1 MLDDLTLWLDETPRD
16 GALNMAL
23 DEAMLFHAQSVWMRV
38 YKWAVPTLSIGFSQP
53 LTVVPVDKASW
64 PVVRRWTGGGV
75 VVHDGD
81 WTYTLAA
88 PAGHPVSEQRAVE
101 TYRWIHE
108 AMIAALEEVGI
119 SGGVLQPEH
128 TSDGMGVC
136 FVEPA
141 KYDVVLDG
149 QKIAGAAQRRVKA
162 GFLHQ
167 GTIQP
172 VKLPE
177 EFGELFAG
185 SLARHVTV
193 ADAGEV
199 ERLLMPRAEE
209 LVRCKY
215 GTPEWLQDRSVRRAE
230 AVN

>member
-1 MLDDLTLWLDETPRD
+1 MLDDVTLWLDETPRD

-23 DEAMLFHAQSVWMRV
+23 DEAMLFHARSVWMRV
-38 YKWAVPTLSIGFSQP
+38 YQWAVPTLSIGFSQP
-53 LTVVPVDKASW
+53 LTVVPADKTSW

-88 PAGHPVSEQRAVE
+88 PSGHPVSEQRAVE

-108 AMIAALEEVGI
+108 AMIAALDQVGI

-141 KYDVVLDG
+141 KYDVVLEG

-172 VKLPE
+172 VKLPA
-177 EFGELFAG
+177 EFAGLFAQA
-185 SLARHVTV
+185 LASQV
-193 ADAGEV
+193 AVVHSAEV
-199 ERLLMPRAEE
+199 ERLLMPHAEE
-209 LVRCKY
+209 LVRMKY
-215 GTPEWLQDRSVRRAE
+215 GTPGWLHDRSVRRAE
-230 AVN
+230 TMN

>member
-1 MLDDLTLWLDETPRD
+1 
-16 GALNMAL
+16 MAL
-23 DEAMLFHAQSVWMRV
+23 DEALLLQAKGPWMRIYHWSQPSV
-38 YKWAVPTLSIGFSQP
+38 SIGFSQP
-53 LTVVPVDKASW
+53 LTVVPPDQSSW

-88 PAGHPVSEQRAVE
+88 PPGSELSEQRAAD

-108 AMIAALEEVGI
+108 TMIAALHEAGTK
-119 SGGVLQPEH
+119 GAVLQAEN

-141 KYDVVLDG
+141 KYDVVWQG
-149 QKIAGAAQRRVKA
+149 QKIAGAAQRRAKA

-172 VKLPE
+172 LKIPSS
-177 EFGELFAG
+177 FGLLFAKQ
-185 SLARHVTV
+185 LAT
-193 ADAGEV
+193 EV
-199 ERLLMPRAEE
+199 DVVEQAEMEARLMTAALE
-209 LVRCKY
+209 LSTSKY
-215 GTPEWLQDRSVRRAE
+215 SYPEWTTQRSIRPLVA
-230 AVN
+230 